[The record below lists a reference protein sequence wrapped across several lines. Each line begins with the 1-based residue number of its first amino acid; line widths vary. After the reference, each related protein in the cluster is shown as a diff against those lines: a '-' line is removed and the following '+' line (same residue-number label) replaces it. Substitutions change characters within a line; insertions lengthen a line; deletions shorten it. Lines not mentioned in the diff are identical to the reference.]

1 MPSIAEQ
8 AELIEAEAMYRVV
21 ASAPPDLKR
30 KFNVTARRIG
40 GGVVLAAAG
49 TADPSGFWSKALG
62 LGISEPVTAAL
73 IAEICA
79 FFRSCGAELATVQI
93 APAAM
98 PPDWAEIAARHGLR
112 AGIRWA
118 KLTRPALAIDGAAPV
133 TTLRVTQVPPD
144 HLDPWSRVFLAG
156 FGVDPEIFGPM
167 LAAAAPQGF
176 EPFAA
181 WDGQRLAAAGALF
194 LQGNG
199 AQLIGASTL
208 PSYRRQGAQSALLR
222 ARIERAI
229 DSGASWI
236 STEATAGDNGQSSS
250 SLNNA
255 ERAGFQV
262 RYVRDSWTWQAEPC
276 SLSAAP
282 LLRELRIQLSRLRP
296 HRLPAKLC
304 HRPLPP
310 RPPHPSSPPRIK
322 QQSIQRGSQR

>member
-49 TADPSGFWSKALG
+49 AADPSGFWSKALG
-62 LGISEPVTAAL
+62 LGISAPVTAAL

-93 APAAM
+93 APGAM
-98 PPDWAEIAARHGLR
+98 PPDWAEIA
-112 AGIRWA
+112 
-118 KLTRPALAIDGAAPV
+118 
-133 TTLRVTQVPPD
+133 
-144 HLDPWSRVFLAG
+144 
-156 FGVDPEIFGPM
+156 
-167 LAAAAPQGF
+167 
-176 EPFAA
+176 
-181 WDGQRLAAAGALF
+181 
-194 LQGNG
+194 
-199 AQLIGASTL
+199 
-208 PSYRRQGAQSALLR
+208 

-250 SLNNA
+250 SLHNA

-262 RYVRDSWTWQAEPC
+262 SYVRDSWTWQAGP
-276 SLSAAP
+276 
-282 LLRELRIQLSRLRP
+282 
-296 HRLPAKLC
+296 
-304 HRPLPP
+304 
-310 RPPHPSSPPRIK
+310 
-322 QQSIQRGSQR
+322 